1 MSPFLLN
8 ACADLSN
15 SSGKQIV
22 LATAFVQAR
31 NFSVLKVWGAEEANM
46 GTKLY
51 FSLFKWKNTAFQVDG
66 GLICNPKCPQRAP
79 S

>member
-46 GTKLY
+46 GDLNSISPYSGGKIQHFKL
-51 FSLFKWKNTAFQVDG
+51 AEG
-66 GLICNPKCPQRAP
+66 
-79 S
+79 